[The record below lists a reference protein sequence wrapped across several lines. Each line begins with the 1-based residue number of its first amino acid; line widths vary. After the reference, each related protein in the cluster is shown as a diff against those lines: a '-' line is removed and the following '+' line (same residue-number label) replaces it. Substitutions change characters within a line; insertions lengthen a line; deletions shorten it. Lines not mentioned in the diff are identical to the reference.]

1 MKEQVPYLAAAA
13 SIALGML
20 LLWAPPPS
28 LAADPG
34 AVGIA
39 LSLIT
44 GGFAGLGV
52 TVAIPA
58 ATKLAYR
65 SGFSDGR
72 AAYRFVRTFT
82 GAGGP
87 GHPDVGHGHIHLHTK
102 NNVDVELAA
111 QAVRAWGNANLD
123 QALQEQFESV
133 NAMEDPFPPA
143 AGTKRPKGSVVIVEV
158 LLPMTG
164 RHSEAAHL
172 RISQIAGAVENDAAC
187 QPYLQPN
194 KVQHWCCWSDH

>member
-1 MKEQVPYLAAAA
+1 MGKEQVAYAAGAA
-13 SIALGML
+13 SIALGVL

-44 GGFAGLGV
+44 GGFAAFGV

-58 ATKLAYR
+58 ATRLAYR
-65 SGFSDGR
+65 TGFSDGR
-72 AAYRFVRTFT
+72 VARLFGVV
-82 GAGGP
+82 GGP

-111 QAVRAWGNANLD
+111 EAVRAWGNANLD
-123 QALQEQFESV
+123 AALLEEFDSV

-143 AGTKRPKGSVVIVEV
+143 AGTKRPKGSLVIVEV
-158 LLPMTG
+158 LLPKTG

-172 RISQIAGAVENDAAC
+172 RISEIAGAVENDAAC
-187 QPYLQPN
+187 RQYLQPN